1 MSNQQTA
8 AVIEPEADFLTEEM
22 DAGPPSDDHPMAL
35 LLEEFD
41 DSYVNQ
47 PQTGDIRH
55 GVVVDKRAGELLIDI
70 GYKSEGIVTGREVDR
85 LEGDF
90 KDMTIGDEVPV
101 YVMRED
107 RDGNLLLS
115 ISRARAES
123 DWKHAEELLE
133 SQEMFT
139 GSVSGFNR
147 GGVIVKI
154 GQVRGFVPASQL
166 SSESQSQQLTDGE
179 PDNRWMKLMDAEL
192 RMKVIDLDRRRNRLI
207 LSERVAI
214 REWRREQKE
223 KLLQTLEENTVCE
236 GVVSSLADFGAF
248 VNLGGAD
255 GLIHLSELSWGR
267 INHPKEVVSIG
278 EKIKVMILNVDRERK
293 RIGLSLRRL
302 LPEPWETV
310 PDRYEVGQI
319 VRGLVTKLVH
329 FGAFARLDGDTIEGL
344 IHISELTERRI
355 AHPSEVVSEGQ
366 EIDLRIIRIDTDKRR
381 MGLSLKQVA
390 PEEESVEFDWEPVPL
405 EENNAGDRNT
415 ASTDNTRQPQPP
427 SLAPKPP
434 CEAGRT
440 RRRFRRRTKPNPL
453 RNRRQ
458 SKRSPDSRPPH
469 NLTRGRP
476 LPPLDRPPVIKR
488 VGHCVRHVFY
498 ELTKYARRRYNIFSQ
513 LMHVWCATTTSP
525 VPAPGIPVLSNGSPA
540 PERPTA
546 P

>member
-1 MSNQQTA
+1 M
-8 AVIEPEADFLTEEM
+8 EPIPDFLIEI
-22 DAGPPSDDHPMAL
+22 DDGPPRDDHPMAL

-47 PQTGDIRH
+47 PQTGDIRY

-85 LEGDF
+85 LEGEF
-90 KDMTIGDEVPV
+90 REMTIGDEVPV

-123 DWKHAEELLE
+123 DWKQAEELLE
-133 SQEMFT
+133 TQDIFT

-166 SSESQSQQLTDGE
+166 SSESQAMQLTEGE
-179 PDNRWMKLMDAEL
+179 PDNRWMKLMDTEL

-223 KLLQTLEENTVCE
+223 KLLESLEEKSVCE

-267 INHPKEVVSIG
+267 ISHPSEVVSIG
-278 EKIKVMILNVDRERK
+278 QTIKVMILNVDRERK

-302 LPEPWETV
+302 LPEPWEAV
-310 PDRYEVGQI
+310 PDRYEVGQ
-319 VRGLVTKLVH
+319 VVHGVVTKLVH
-329 FGAFARLDGDTIEGL
+329 FGAFARLEKDTIEGL

-355 AHPSEVVSEGQ
+355 THPSEVVTEGQ
-366 EIDLRIIRIDTDKRR
+366 ELDLRIIRIDTDKRR
-381 MGLSLKQVA
+381 MGLSLKQVS
-390 PEEESVEFDWEPVPL
+390 PEEESVKFDWEPVPM
-405 EENNAGDRNT
+405 EEKAKNSANT
-415 ASTDNTRQPQPP
+415 ENSADTENSATNDAAAAQQADVAVQAQAESDDEASNEPTESPEEPEIV
-427 SLAPKPP
+427 
-434 CEAGRT
+434 EA
-440 RRRFRRRTKPNPL
+440 
-453 RNRRQ
+453 
-458 SKRSPDSRPPH
+458 
-469 NLTRGRP
+469 
-476 LPPLDRPPVIKR
+476 VI
-488 VGHCVRHVFY
+488 
-498 ELTKYARRRYNIFSQ
+498 
-513 LMHVWCATTTSP
+513 
-525 VPAPGIPVLSNGSPA
+525 
-540 PERPTA
+540 
-546 P
+546 

>member
-1 MSNQQTA
+1 
-8 AVIEPEADFLTEEM
+8 
-22 DAGPPSDDHPMAL
+22 MAL

-123 DWKHAEELLE
+123 DWKRAEELLE
-133 SQEMFT
+133 SQDMFT

-166 SSESQSQQLTDGE
+166 SSESQSQQLTEGE

-223 KLLQTLEENTVCE
+223 KLLETLEENTVCE

-267 INHPKEVVSIG
+267 ISHPKEVVSIG
-278 EKIKVMILNVDRERK
+278 EKINVMVLNVDRERK

-319 VRGLVTKLVH
+319 VRGAVTKLVH
-329 FGAFARLDGDTIEGL
+329 FGAFARLEGDTIEGL

-355 AHPSEVVSEGQ
+355 AHPSEVVAEGQ
-366 EIDLRIIRIDTDKRR
+366 EIDLRIIRIDTEKRR

-405 EENNAGDRNT
+405 EENQAGAKNAAAGD
-415 ASTDNTRQPQPP
+415 ASED
-427 SLAPKPP
+427 A
-434 CEAGRT
+434 
-440 RRRFRRRTKPNPL
+440 
-453 RNRRQ
+453 
-458 SKRSPDSRPPH
+458 
-469 NLTRGRP
+469 
-476 LPPLDRPPVIKR
+476 
-488 VGHCVRHVFY
+488 
-498 ELTKYARRRYNIFSQ
+498 
-513 LMHVWCATTTSP
+513 
-525 VPAPGIPVLSNGSPA
+525 A
-540 PERPTA
+540 PEQQPGVDVQAQTETGDQA
-546 P
+546 AGEQTELSEEPEAEKVIA

>member
-1 MSNQQTA
+1 MSNHHAA
-8 AVIEPEADFLTEEM
+8 AVMEAQADFLTEEI
-22 DAGPPSDDHPMAL
+22 DAGPPQDDHPMAL
-35 LLEEFD
+35 LLQESD
-41 DSYVNQ
+41 DSFVNQ
-47 PQTGDIRH
+47 PQQGDIRH

-90 KDMTIGDEVPV
+90 KAMTIGDEVPV

-133 SQEMFT
+133 TQDMFT

-166 SSESQSQQLTDGE
+166 SSESQSQQLTEGE

-223 KLLQTLEENTVCE
+223 KLLESLEESTVCE

-255 GLIHLSELSWGR
+255 GLVHLSELSWGR
-267 INHPKEVVSIG
+267 ISHPKEVVSIG
-278 EKIKVMILNVDRERK
+278 EKIQVMVLNVDRERK

-319 VRGLVTKLVH
+319 VRGVVTKLVH

-355 AHPSEVVSEGQ
+355 THPSEVVTEGQ
-366 EIDLRIIRIDTDKRR
+366 GLELRIIRIDTDKRR

-390 PEEESVEFDWEPVPL
+390 PEEEAVEFDWEPVPL
-405 EENNAGDRNT
+405 EENEANAGST
-415 ASTDNTRQPQPP
+415 VEAAAEVSAEAASEQTD
-427 SLAPKPP
+427 
-434 CEAGRT
+434 
-440 RRRFRRRTKPNPL
+440 
-453 RNRRQ
+453 
-458 SKRSPDSRPPH
+458 
-469 NLTRGRP
+469 
-476 LPPLDRPPVIKR
+476 
-488 VGHCVRHVFY
+488 
-498 ELTKYARRRYNIFSQ
+498 
-513 LMHVWCATTTSP
+513 
-525 VPAPGIPVLSNGSPA
+525 PAEA
-540 PERPTA
+540 PEA
-546 P
+546 AKVAV